1 VKSITTLIKRLH
13 KACAIPDTDCKN
25 FLIHYHEILPFQ
37 LCIANT
43 ESKGV
48 DNEVVLTHAS
58 SVMDIE
64 PALTQASSEM
74 SINQFISISDDEDD
88 NTKEEKIIRDP

>member
-1 VKSITTLIKRLH
+1 
-13 KACAIPDTDCKN
+13 
-25 FLIHYHEILPFQ
+25 
-37 LCIANT
+37 
-43 ESKGV
+43 
-48 DNEVVLTHAS
+48 
-58 SVMDIE
+58 MDIE